1 MAPQA
6 SRRTRACFNGMPH
19 QEVTDMLEFT
29 FNGIRSPYFDRQAAA
44 LIVTIGTPGCRMT
57 GTANW
62 RLSRSRNSVTIQPSS
77 VVPQEGLRHQPAQ
90 FFPNVARGTIAAFE
104 ILLVTIKTHRH
115 GRRAHG
121 CRFGIDDAP
130 VTDNAL
136 AVNLL
141 LNEVAVMWEKDP
153 LHSL

>member
-1 MAPQA
+1 
-6 SRRTRACFNGMPH
+6 
-19 QEVTDMLEFT
+19 
-29 FNGIRSPYFDRQAAA
+29 
-44 LIVTIGTPGCRMT
+44 
-57 GTANW
+57 
-62 RLSRSRNSVTIQPSS
+62 LSRSRNSVTIQPSS

-104 ILLVTIKTHRH
+104 ILLVTIKTHGH

-121 CRFGIDDAP
+121 RRFGIDNAS
-130 VTDNAL
+130 VADNAL

-141 LNEVAVMWEKDP
+141 LNEVAVVWEKDP